1 MARWDHYLMG
11 LWGILGGLLTF
22 AEEIQGQILGEAAL
36 YLTQSPGK
44 EQKVV
49 PSNCDRTLKSKCMK
63 TFYAKSIKC
72 YYTFN
77 LIVKK

>member
-1 MARWDHYLMG
+1 MG
-11 LWGILGGLLTF
+11 LWENLHGLPTF
-22 AEEIQGQILGEAAL
+22 AEEIQGQILGEAAV
-36 YLTQSPGK
+36 YLTQSLGK

-49 PSNCDRTLKSKCMK
+49 PSNCGRTIKS
-63 TFYAKSIKC
+63 KSIKF

>member
-1 MARWDHYLMG
+1 ME
-11 LWGILGGLLTF
+11 LWENLGGILTF
-22 AEEIQGQILGEAAL
+22 AEEIQGQFLGEAAL
-36 YLTQSPGK
+36 YITQSPGE
-44 EQKVV
+44 EQKTV
-49 PSNCDRTLKSKCMK
+49 PSNCDRTLKYKYLK